1 MSNEMIETLL
11 IKIQT
16 LEQNEQVL
24 TTALIQREKL
34 YIEKLEKLYKETQI
48 QEPIE
53 SDIEKRLIIL
63 EQDIKQLGSNIMPLS
78 NQLMNL
84 SRMLKNLS

>member
-1 MSNEMIETLL
+1 MIETLL